1 MDKQELLNKK
11 SELEKE
17 LGQVNKELWDYD
29 VKQLAEQYKDKFNC
43 EFCRYNAVYGFSGDG
58 WHNMCGAD
66 NCTCCH
72 GYCDKY
78 KPDNAATL
86 KIKQSGKQD
95 GLQSTLAKISS
106 LKFSITTQS
115 LSANST
121 KEYCAYIVNMIL
133 HATLPALAVNP
144 PPN

>member
-66 NCTCCH
+66 NCTC
-72 GYCDKY
+72 
-78 KPDNAATL
+78 
-86 KIKQSGKQD
+86 
-95 GLQSTLAKISS
+95 
-106 LKFSITTQS
+106 
-115 LSANST
+115 
-121 KEYCAYIVNMIL
+121 
-133 HATLPALAVNP
+133 
-144 PPN
+144 

>member
-17 LGQVNKELWDYD
+17 LVPYVKEMGYTH
-29 VKQLAEQYKDKFNC
+29 DKFNC

-95 GLQSTLAKISS
+95 GLLRSKNTNGYGQIDEDDKDALEELGARIFVDEPT
-106 LKFSITTQS
+106 
-115 LSANST
+115 
-121 KEYCAYIVNMIL
+121 EYTMKMLDLFLTNRKG
-133 HATLPALAVNP
+133 
-144 PPN
+144 

>member
-95 GLQSTLAKISS
+95 GLLRPKNTNGYGQIDEDDKDALEELGTRI
-106 LKFSITTQS
+106 FVDEPT
-115 LSANST
+115 
-121 KEYCAYIVNMIL
+121 EYTMKMLDLFLTNRKG
-133 HATLPALAVNP
+133 
-144 PPN
+144 